1 MSPLSRM
8 SASAASALSPEVAGL
23 VDDLLRDPR
32 RPGNR
37 DLLAPASAPRTPPAP
52 RLPVGSAEVG
62 TSALRLRLSGARVA
76 DQRPATAVSAATR
89 VPAHPG
95 GPRVPGL
102 SAPAV
107 ERPRSGVP
115 RDEGARSGVPRPEDA
130 ENTGD
135 GGQGVP
141 ALYCPP
147 AMRDDP
153 ALGEEVDDR
162 LVAWAEEVGV
172 YPGQLD
178 RVRSAGFGRL
188 IMLAHPETDDPDRL
202 LAAAKCA
209 LAEWSV
215 DDHYVDGEVEEARPE
230 LLGQR
235 LAIAHSVIDQ
245 AHLPLRYAPQLEEV
259 VRADPV
265 MVALR
270 SSLADLGT
278 YATAAQ
284 VRRLRHELAIMFVAY
299 NQEGVWLATGHR
311 PPVWE
316 FLMHRHEN
324 SFVPC
329 MALIDA
335 VAGYELPWAEF
346 AEPSVRRVFTLAG
359 SASVIVNDLYSMG
372 KEDVTDFSLPRL
384 IATED
389 DCSLDEAVRRT
400 VDVHDELMHTFEAEA
415 AALALNGSPE
425 LRRFLWGLWAWLGGS
440 REWHARTARYHG
452 TNAS

>member
-1 MSPLSRM
+1 MPSLPRM
-8 SASAASALSPEVAGL
+8 SASVASPEAAAL

-32 RPGNR
+32 RPGR
-37 DLLAPASAPRTPPAP
+37 PDLLVSAAAPRTPPAP
-52 RLPVGSAEVG
+52 RLPVGSREVG
-62 TSALRLRLSGARVA
+62 TSALRLRLPDSHIA
-76 DQRPATAVSAATR
+76 DQSPGALAVRTGGLR
-89 VPAHPG
+89 VPGHPG
-95 GPRVPGL
+95 GPGAVGVAAPVRERPGAGAPSEG
-102 SAPAV
+102 SAPV
-107 ERPRSGVP
+107 SEPEGPEVDGERI
-115 RDEGARSGVPRPEDA
+115 
-130 ENTGD
+130 
-135 GGQGVP
+135 P

-147 AMRDDP
+147 AVRDDP
-153 ALGEEVDDR
+153 ALGDEVDDR

-178 RVRSAGFGRL
+178 RVRAAGFGRL

-215 DDHYVDGEVEEARPE
+215 DDHYVDGEAEEAHPE

-259 VRADPV
+259 VREDPV
-265 MVALR
+265 MRALR
-270 SSLADLGT
+270 SSLGNLGA
-278 YATAAQ
+278 YATASQ

-335 VAGYELPWAEF
+335 VAGYELPHQEF
-346 AEPSVRRVFTLAG
+346 SEPSVRRVFTLAG

-372 KEDVTDFSLPRL
+372 KEDVTDLSLPRL

-389 DCSLDEAVRRT
+389 GCSLGEAVRRT
-400 VDVHDELMHTFEAEA
+400 VDVHDELMHAFEAEA
-415 AALALNGSPE
+415 AALALSGSPE

-440 REWHARTARYHG
+440 REWHARSPRYHG
-452 TNAS
+452 AGTD